1 MPVEPSPAAMRMPV
15 DKLFDLTNA
24 DFLNPQDFKNKCQAF
39 ADFDKANSDEDLWN
53 FKMKVDTNLQ
63 LAVSVWVEPTGAK
76 KDSGYPELL
85 QTGVSCAIL
94 PFCFW
99 GNYAPSAHQ
108 SKVTHDA
115 ERSDYDRLFNDV
127 LFETSEKLGKPLL
140 QGQDKDANAH
150 SYAMWRGRNGLL
162 ILQQSAHDEQFGHD
176 LNFWVQPWKGADPIP
191 DSPFINWLH
200 NRTMIPPAIALPELW
215 VACGA
220 GLEKELE
227 KEVGL
232 NLLHPLRGVKATSV
246 ARRKDSDDVLF
257 LLHNHKHHLA
267 VVHLTWNREILPA
280 FPSTQLYKSWA
291 QWLSAESHYE

>member
-1 MPVEPSPAAMRMPV
+1 MRLPVEQ
-15 DKLFDLTNA
+15 LFDLTNA
-24 DFLNPQDFKNKCQAF
+24 DFLNPQDFKHKCQTF
-39 ADFDKANSDEDLWN
+39 ANFDATNSNDDLWN
-53 FKMKVDTNLQ
+53 FVMNADTNLQ
-63 LAVSVWVEPTGAK
+63 FAVSVWVEPTGAK

-85 QTGVSCAIL
+85 QTGISCGIL

-99 GNYAPSAHQ
+99 ESYDQSAHQ
-108 SKVTHDA
+108 STQKHKANSNSDQSTV
-115 ERSDYDRLFNDV
+115 ERADYDRLFHDV

-140 QGQDKDANAH
+140 QGHDKDANAH
-150 SYAMWRGRNGLL
+150 QYAIWRGRNGLL
-162 ILQQSAHDEQFGHD
+162 ILQQSAHDVQFGYD
-176 LNFWVQPWKGADPIP
+176 INFWVQPWKGADPIP
-191 DSPFINWLH
+191 GSPFINWLH
-200 NRTMIPPAIALPELW
+200 NRSLIPPAIALPDMW

-246 ARRKDSDDVLF
+246 ARREDNDDVLF
-257 LLHNHKHHLA
+257 LLHDHSHHLA